1 MRMKSIVESQLTG
14 KWYLVAGTLNRYEKR
29 FVEIMYYISIG
40 CENEIDL
47 LQVGVK
53 NNGTKSLKKKPLK
66 IMTKDDS
73 CYLVVGKGLFKKSLK
88 ILTFDKNEEILIL
101 SNNNMKYI
109 SILSKK
115 MYVNHSDIERYLS
128 NIEFLNKEIKLY
140 SNNIVSEDEE

>member
-1 MRMKSIVESQLTG
+1 MKSIVESQLTG

>member
-1 MRMKSIVESQLTG
+1 MKSIVESQLTG

-115 MYVNHSDIERYLS
+115 MYVNHNDIERYLS

>member
-1 MRMKSIVESQLTG
+1 MKSIVESQLTG

-101 SNNNMKYI
+101 SNNNMKCI